1 MHRTTLAACSALA
14 IGASVLAGGCG
25 GSDTPSDSPAA
36 TRGAAAATGSAVC
49 PEQRSA
55 EFNVA
60 FTNRTDEMITVRAEP
75 GWSCANFSG
84 TGTPAKID
92 MLQIPPR
99 GLRNPAPR
107 LEHISWGSLSD
118 NTRLFGLS
126 FYTGESRPQ
135 VIPIDGQPGMGVWV
149 TYPMPRKYGIAGGM
163 DMPTPDQREEGV
175 LSGTLPNGT
184 PVTISWFTASPSSAW
199 KGIGITIKPR

>member
-1 MHRTTLAACSALA
+1 MHRTIAVACSALA
-14 IGASVLAGGCG
+14 IGVFSLAGCG
-25 GSDTPSDSPAA
+25 GSDTPSDSPVA
-36 TRGAAAATGSAVC
+36 TRGATAATGGAVC
-49 PEQRSA
+49 PEQRSE

-92 MLQIPPR
+92 MLQVPPR
-99 GLRNPAPR
+99 GLRTPAPR
-107 LEHISWGSLSD
+107 LEHRAWLSFTD

-126 FYTGESRPQ
+126 FYTGQSSPQ
-135 VIPIDGQPGMGVWV
+135 VIPIDGQPGLGVWV

-163 DMPTPDQREEGV
+163 GMPTPDQRGEGV

-184 PVTISWFTASPSSAW
+184 PVTISWFTATSSSPW
-199 KGIGITIKPR
+199 QGIGITIKPR

>member
-1 MHRTTLAACSALA
+1 MHRTIAVACSALA
-14 IGASVLAGGCG
+14 LGAVALAGCG
-25 GSDTPSDSPAA
+25 GADERSDSPAT
-36 TRGAAAATGSAVC
+36 TRGAAAATGGATC
-49 PEQRSA
+49 PNRES
-55 EFNVA
+55 NTLVMA

-75 GWSCANFSG
+75 GWSCANFSE

-99 GLRNPAPR
+99 GLRHPAPR
-107 LEHISWGSLSD
+107 LEHRSWSSFSD

-126 FYTGESRPQ
+126 FYSGQSSPQ
-135 VIPIDGQPGMGVWV
+135 VIPIDGQPGLGVWV

-163 DMPTPDQREEGV
+163 GMPTPDQRGEGV

-184 PVTISWFTASPSSAW
+184 PVTISWFTATSSSPW
-199 KGIGITIKPR
+199 QGIGITIKPR